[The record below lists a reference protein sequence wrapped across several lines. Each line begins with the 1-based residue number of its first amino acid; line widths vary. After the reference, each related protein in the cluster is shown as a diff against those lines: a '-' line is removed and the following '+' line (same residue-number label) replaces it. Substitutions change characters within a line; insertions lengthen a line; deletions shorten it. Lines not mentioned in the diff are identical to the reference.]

1 MAPCGAIPVS
11 ALVLVAMLYHD
22 PVVTMMV
29 PIAIVMPIVI
39 PVVMVTAALDHN
51 LFGVGNRRRRD
62 GDRDRKSTRLNSSHA
77 IPSRMPSSA

>member
-62 GDRDRKSTRLNSSHA
+62 GDRADGGNNASELLHRVLLHK
-77 IPSRMPSSA
+77 

>member
-39 PVVMVTAALDHN
+39 PVVMVTAAALDHN

-62 GDRDRKSTRLNSSHA
+62 GDRADGGNNASKLLHRVLLHK
-77 IPSRMPSSA
+77 